1 MSRKKNRRA
10 ALRYERAE
18 FKHLN
23 ARREETAD
31 AGVLLTQR
39 LLDALAT
46 REQRVTLPYLT
57 PQRCVQLFE
66 HYRRGEFAP
75 VALEWHQMEQ
85 VDYTLFPAHNRRQS
99 ALERMRW
106 AVEADADAVG
116 EDPALAELAEQ
127 QRKAALALL
136 AKVDNLDSALVKLG
150 EADFYGLAALEVC
163 GSLETRMRW
172 EVIEPWHLYQP
183 LPNGPVFYNEQA
195 DTIPQRAEELE
206 RESVIIR
213 TAPAMHLPVMFLIS
227 RMSHSEEQWDA
238 FIDTYGL
245 PNIFF
250 ELPAAMDERRALE
263 LDAIVK
269 RLTGD
274 GRGTMPN
281 GTKIQTVETQQRDG
295 TLFEQRGKWCRDAII
310 SLVLGGTLTMETEAG
325 SGTLAGNAHADSFAE
340 LCEGS
345 AAGIGAAVD
354 EQFLRPL
361 LRKVF
366 PNQPILVSFEF
377 RPVDAEDAQQV
388 AQTLATLKTAGWQ
401 VSAETASEMLGFEV
415 QEAPEPQQPAAPYGM
430 PFGNTA
436 PAAGV
441 VTNAADTPAE
451 EAPLTKDELDAL
463 ALVQNAMDPDVL
475 HQKAAAIAGR
485 LYEAMQTGKRGETV
499 ANDSAGDSLFG
510 KLSSVFG
517 DKSEFLCNS
526 DECKAKDPETCW
538 KHGLKNAGFTDEE
551 IALMGELSGVE
562 VQDTVAKAREEAQ
575 SGINARRGEVVN
587 TNFKDPKDNTT
598 LQISATINARTKG
611 AVFNKWRDTVREL
624 TEAGFCDETTA
635 EKLHFAA
642 GAKIAELFETSVT
655 AEWQPISQH
664 GQRVKD
670 EALHFY
676 TPFKASVD
684 GEDKLLIADISILT
698 YTNKNDMSQPGGR
711 KMHSLSLKLET
722 PDGIRERALERTI
735 PSVRGL
741 QEQSTT
747 TTTEVKTK

>member
-1 MSRKKNRRA
+1 M
-10 ALRYERAE
+10 
-18 FKHLN
+18 
-23 ARREETAD
+23 
-31 AGVLLTQR
+31 
-39 LLDALAT
+39 
-46 REQRVTLPYLT
+46 
-57 PQRCVQLFE
+57 
-66 HYRRGEFAP
+66 
-75 VALEWHQMEQ
+75 
-85 VDYTLFPAHNRRQS
+85 
-99 ALERMRW
+99 
-106 AVEADADAVG
+106 EADADAVG

-136 AKVDNLDSALVKLG
+136 AQVDNLDSALVKLG

-310 SLVLGGTLTMETEAG
+310 SLVLGGTLTMETAPN

-401 VSAETASEMLGFEV
+401 VSPETASEMLGFEV
-415 QEAPEPQQPAAPYGM
+415 EAAPAAAEAPAWQAR

-441 VTNAADTPAE
+441 VTNAAENPTD

-475 HQKAAAIAGR
+475 RKKAAAIAGT
-485 LYEAMQTGKRGETV
+485 LYGAMQTVRQSETLVNKKKDDRKCHDNTCSKHGK
-499 ANDSAGDSLFG
+499 NG
-510 KLSSVFG
+510 KPRKV
-517 DKSEFLCNS
+517 
-526 DECKAKDPETCW
+526 KAKVATAKANAISRINANMNKDFTHEASGVTARITSDIREEMKRWPGKYGKELL
-538 KHGLKNAGFTDEE
+538 HNLGLSHADAEAAYYDVCSRADELFTQSTRYQDEE
-551 IALMGELSGVE
+551 LHDSV
-562 VQDTVAKAREEAQ
+562 EAQ
-575 SGINARRGEVVN
+575 IKKGRNEVKEHVRHYFAPVDIPGI
-587 TNFKDPKDNTT
+587 
-598 LQISATINARTKG
+598 
-611 AVFNKWRDTVREL
+611 
-624 TEAGFCDETTA
+624 
-635 EKLHFAA
+635 EKPL
-642 GAKIAELFETSVT
+642 E
-655 AEWQPISQH
+655 
-664 GQRVKD
+664 
-670 EALHFY
+670 
-676 TPFKASVD
+676 
-684 GEDKLLIADISILT
+684 ADISVIRFKGQDIPRI
-698 YTNKNDMSQPGGR
+698 YC
-711 KMHSLSLKLET
+711 LKL
-722 PDGIRERALERTI
+722 
-735 PSVRGL
+735 
-741 QEQSTT
+741 QEK
-747 TTTEVKTK
+747 EAPAG

>member
-85 VDYTLFPAHNRRQS
+85 VDYTLFPAHNRRLS

-150 EADFYGLAALEVC
+150 EADFDGLAALEVC

-361 LRKVF
+361 LRKMF
-366 PNQPILVSFEF
+366 PDQPILVSFEF

-401 VSAETASEMLGFEV
+401 VSPQTASEMLGFEV
-415 QEAPEPQQPAAPYGM
+415 EAAPAAAEAPAWQAR

-441 VTNAADTPAE
+441 VTNAAENPTD
-451 EAPLTKDELDAL
+451 EAPLTQEELDAL

-475 HQKAAAIAGR
+475 RKKAAAIAGR
-485 LYEAMQTGKRGETV
+485 LYEAMQTGKQTEAV
-499 ANDSAGDSLFG
+499 ANKKKHKKEKRGGVGGPNCEA
-510 KLSSVFG
+510 
-517 DKSEFLCNS
+517 KSEKTCR
-526 DECKAKDPETCW
+526 CKKDRSYLP
-538 KHGLKNAGFTDEE
+538 K
-551 IALMGELSGVE
+551 S
-562 VQDTVAKAREEAQ
+562 VQDVASEAED
-575 SGINARRGEVVN
+575 A
-587 TNFKDPKDNTT
+587 F
-598 LQISATINARTKG
+598 
-611 AVFNKWRDTVREL
+611 
-624 TEAGFCDETTA
+624 
-635 EKLHFAA
+635 FAA
-642 GAKIAELFETSVT
+642 LDNKTIYSRPDGSEADMDPDFMEEVDTWLKRSYNNLHNDCGLGYNEAKRLHYAAAKKAGELFEKAMDSYPEPLHETVEQQE
-655 AEWQPISQH
+655 AANKKRKNKK
-664 GQRVKD
+664 RVKTEIWHYLAPLD
-670 EALHFY
+670 VPNATAPVEANI
-676 TPFKASVD
+676 TVIKFK
-684 GEDKLLIADISILT
+684 GNKGKRIYNCILQ
-698 YTNKNDMSQPGGR
+698 KKR
-711 KMHSLSLKLET
+711 KH
-722 PDGIRERALERTI
+722 
-735 PSVRGL
+735 PSARGSAV
-741 QEQSTT
+741 EP
-747 TTTEVKTK
+747 

>member
-1 MSRKKNRRA
+1 M
-10 ALRYERAE
+10 
-18 FKHLN
+18 
-23 ARREETAD
+23 
-31 AGVLLTQR
+31 
-39 LLDALAT
+39 
-46 REQRVTLPYLT
+46 
-57 PQRCVQLFE
+57 
-66 HYRRGEFAP
+66 
-75 VALEWHQMEQ
+75 
-85 VDYTLFPAHNRRQS
+85 
-99 ALERMRW
+99 
-106 AVEADADAVG
+106 EADADAVG

-163 GSLETRMRW
+163 GSWETRMRW
-172 EVIEPWHLYQP
+172 EPIEPWHLYQP

-213 TAPAMHLPVMFLIS
+213 TAPAMHLLVMFLIS

-250 ELPAAMDERRALE
+250 ELPAAIDERRALE
-263 LDAIVK
+263 LDAVVK

-310 SLVLGGTLTMETEAG
+310 SLVLGGTLTMETAPN

-361 LRKVF
+361 LRKLF
-366 PNQPILVSFEF
+366 PNQPILVNFSY

-401 VSAETASEMLGFEV
+401 VSPETASEMLGFEV
-415 QEAPEPQQPAAPYGM
+415 EAAPEPQQPAAPYGM

-463 ALVQNAMDPDVL
+463 TLVQNAMDPDVL
-475 HQKAAAIAGR
+475 RQKAAAIAGR
-485 LYEAMQTGKRGETV
+485 LYDAMQTGKQSETAPAADIV
-499 ANDSAGDSLFG
+499 ANEGPGGKDCRAKSAKTCRCPEVTEARDLFIGAFDASKGERLTAPGFSDGLPIDKDFKREVRSTPRIQDTQRALRQAGIQDRDEQTRIHFELAAKFRELIAAAPEPELKPVTDG
-510 KLSSVFG
+510 KEKEREAAWHYRVPVDIPGATKPLDADFSVI
-517 DKSEFLCNS
+517 KKK
-526 DECKAKDPETCW
+526 KAKEPALYSFYLRLGKRKAPAPE
-538 KHGLKNAGFTDEE
+538 
-551 IALMGELSGVE
+551 S
-562 VQDTVAKAREEAQ
+562 
-575 SGINARRGEVVN
+575 S
-587 TNFKDPKDNTT
+587 
-598 LQISATINARTKG
+598 
-611 AVFNKWRDTVREL
+611 
-624 TEAGFCDETTA
+624 TE
-635 EKLHFAA
+635 
-642 GAKIAELFETSVT
+642 
-655 AEWQPISQH
+655 
-664 GQRVKD
+664 
-670 EALHFY
+670 
-676 TPFKASVD
+676 
-684 GEDKLLIADISILT
+684 
-698 YTNKNDMSQPGGR
+698 
-711 KMHSLSLKLET
+711 
-722 PDGIRERALERTI
+722 
-735 PSVRGL
+735 
-741 QEQSTT
+741 
-747 TTTEVKTK
+747 

>member
-1 MSRKKNRRA
+1 
-10 ALRYERAE
+10 
-18 FKHLN
+18 
-23 ARREETAD
+23 
-31 AGVLLTQR
+31 
-39 LLDALAT
+39 
-46 REQRVTLPYLT
+46 
-57 PQRCVQLFE
+57 
-66 HYRRGEFAP
+66 
-75 VALEWHQMEQ
+75 ME
-85 VDYTLFPAHNRRQS
+85 V
-99 ALERMRW
+99 
-106 AVEADADAVG
+106 DADAVG
-116 EDPALAELAEQ
+116 DDPALAELAEQ

-163 GSLETRMRW
+163 GSWETRMRW
-172 EVIEPWHLYQP
+172 EPIEPWHLYRP

-195 DTIPQRAEELE
+195 DTVPQRAEELAE
-206 RESVIIR
+206 ECVIIR

-274 GRGTMPN
+274 GRGTLPN

-310 SLVLGGTLTMETEAG
+310 SLVLGGTLTMETAPN

-345 AAGIGAAVD
+345 AAGIASAVD

-401 VSAETASEMLGFEV
+401 VSPETASEMLGFEV
-415 QEAPEPQQPAAPYGM
+415 LEAPEPQQPAAPYGM

-451 EAPLTKDELDAL
+451 EAPLTKAELDAL

-475 HQKAAAIAGR
+475 RQKAATIAGR
-485 LYEAMQTGKRGETV
+485 LYEAMQTGKQGETV
-499 ANDSAGDSLFG
+499 ENKKRKVTGKHADGSDCTAKKQCPKEAAATDQEAPAAQEPKEKPKRKLAAGIAAALDSAKQKTEAARTAG
-510 KLSSVFG
+510 KKYRNGKNKMEAAIHEDCSAKMDTNMQISAKNLHRDCGIPWNQGKKLYCAVAEQVG
-517 DKSEFLCNS
+517 
-526 DECKAKDPETCW
+526 ECFEKAYTSYPQAINP
-538 KHGLKNAGFTDEE
+538 GAKNAGKK
-551 IALMGELSGVE
+551 ELWHFLTKVKYEGATAPVE
-562 VQDTVAKAREEAQ
+562 ANITVARF
-575 SGINARRGEVVN
+575 G
-587 TNFKDPKDNTT
+587 KDPTPQIYSII
-598 LQISATINARTKG
+598 LQKEGYR
-611 AVFNKWRDTVREL
+611 R
-624 TEAGFCDETTA
+624 
-635 EKLHFAA
+635 
-642 GAKIAELFETSVT
+642 
-655 AEWQPISQH
+655 
-664 GQRVKD
+664 
-670 EALHFY
+670 
-676 TPFKASVD
+676 
-684 GEDKLLIADISILT
+684 
-698 YTNKNDMSQPGGR
+698 
-711 KMHSLSLKLET
+711 
-722 PDGIRERALERTI
+722 
-735 PSVRGL
+735 
-741 QEQSTT
+741 
-747 TTTEVKTK
+747 